1 MWHGR
6 SGKLEKYATL
16 DPRFAHLF
24 YLAYLGH
31 SALGASA
38 DLPAALACDFTPNRT
53 PGRWHTTKTRRRQE
67 RTLLHFPKKSRTSL
81 CNSGLGKTV
90 F

>member
-1 MWHGR
+1 MLIWPRR
-6 SGKLEKYATL
+6 SGKLEKYAAL
-16 DPRFAHLF
+16 DPGFAHLF

-67 RTLLHFPKKSRTSL
+67 RTLESYVKI
-81 CNSGLGKTV
+81 
-90 F
+90 

>member
-1 MWHGR
+1 MLICRRR
-6 SGKLEKYATL
+6 SGKLEKYPAVA
-16 DPRFAHLF
+16 PGFAHLF

-38 DLPAALACDFTPNRT
+38 DLPAALASDFIPNRT

-67 RTLLHFPKKSRTSL
+67 RTLESYVKI
-81 CNSGLGKTV
+81 
-90 F
+90 